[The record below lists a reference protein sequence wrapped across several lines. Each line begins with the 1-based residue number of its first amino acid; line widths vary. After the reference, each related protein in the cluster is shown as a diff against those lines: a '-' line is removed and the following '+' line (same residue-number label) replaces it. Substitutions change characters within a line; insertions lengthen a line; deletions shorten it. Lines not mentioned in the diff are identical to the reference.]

1 MPSAD
6 IEVHKINLA
15 GQESLRKALQSIL
28 GQQGKKQPLTNEQQ
42 QQPGRNQDGQQPF
55 NADAPAG
62 NFQKASAVR
71 E

>member
-6 IEVHKINLA
+6 IEVHKLDLA
-15 GQESLRKALQSIL
+15 GQESFRKALQAIL
-28 GQQGKKQPLTNEQQ
+28 GQQGKKQPLTNEQ
-42 QQPGRNQDGQQPF
+42 PGRNQDGLQPF

-62 NFQKASAVR
+62 NYQKASAVR